1 MNIGN
6 YFVHPEKKFPTMS
19 STERLQRAALVFLPP
34 PVSSTKSSKTL
45 QGLARLNGANHV
57 CEFPS
62 CMRESSNV
70 SLDNMTE
77 HRKRGA
83 SLIKEDYHL
92 LQSNNMYDLR
102 KFLNA

>member
-1 MNIGN
+1 MNIVN
-6 YFVHPEKKFPTMS
+6 YFVHPEKKFPTSSSMS
-19 STERLQRAALVFLPP
+19 STERPQRAALVFLPP

-45 QGLARLNGANHV
+45 QGLARLSDDGANHV

-77 HRKRGA
+77 HRKRG
-83 SLIKEDYHL
+83 DL